1 MNALPVIE
9 LVGAGISAEAGAE
22 PLLRGV
28 SWTVFAG
35 DFWVIT
41 GSHGSGKSVLL
52 ETLAGIR
59 PCAGGEVRWFGGTA
73 TADSNGESGQIPM
86 RRRLGLVFEG
96 GGRVFSQLTVAEN
109 IALPVAYHHGGS
121 LGEALERTK
130 TLRVALDL
138 DRLAAAPA
146 GRVGRGWMQR
156 VALGRAL
163 ALQPE
168 ILLLDN
174 PVAGLDPSH
183 LHWWQ
188 EFLVAL
194 STGHPVTQGRRVT
207 LLMTADDPRPWVGIG
222 RQFAET
228 RDQAWQVLPEPVSSA
243 GGIAARWRP
252 GLLSP
257 TS

>member
-9 LVGAGISAEAGAE
+9 LIGAGISAEVGGE
-22 PLLRGV
+22 PLLREV

-35 DFWVIT
+35 DFWVIS

-59 PCAGGEVRWFGGTA
+59 PCAGGEVCWFGGPA
-73 TADSNGESGQIPM
+73 TAMGNEESGQVPL

-109 IALPVAYHHGGS
+109 IALPVAYHDGGS
-121 LGEALERTK
+121 VGEALERTAG
-130 TLRVALDL
+130 LRRVLEL

-183 LHWWQ
+183 LHWWKT
-188 EFLVAL
+188 FLVAL
-194 STGHPVTQGRRVT
+194 SKGHPVTQGRPVT
-207 LLMTADDPRPWVGIG
+207 LVMTADDPGPWVGIG

-228 RDQAWQVLPEPVSSA
+228 HDQTWQVLPQPVSSA
-243 GGIAARWRP
+243 PKADVPPWP
-252 GLLSP
+252 GVLSP